1 MWLMDRGYA
10 EMKKKGKVENKLGGV
25 YADPD
30 CKLIF
35 LS

>member
-1 MWLMDRGYA
+1 MNRG
-10 EMKKKGKVENKLGGV
+10 EGEVKKKGKVGNKLGGV